1 MSKDLKW
8 DYNKFREFD
17 KFIHT
22 FKTYQDLSKF
32 LEENLSAMSGK
43 QEFLYHIVKMTP
55 QEQLLLF
62 YLKKYKGIKN
72 LETFYKEYIK
82 FCQEYY
88 YSLSKDLFEVDP
100 WKRQA
105 IYHINRK
112 NRFLDSLKKVK
123 NSLNISYNKSLN

>member
-88 YSLSKDLFEVDP
+88 YSLNKDLFEVDP

-105 IYHINRK
+105 VYHINRK

-123 NSLNISYNKSLN
+123 NSLNISSNKNLN

>member
-112 NRFLDSLKKVK
+112 NRFLDSLKKIK

>member
-32 LEENLSAMSGK
+32 LEENLSAMSGN

-88 YSLSKDLFEVDP
+88 YSLNKDLFEVDP

-112 NRFLDSLKKVK
+112 NRFLESLK
-123 NSLNISYNKSLN
+123 

>member
-17 KFIHT
+17 KFIHS

-32 LEENLSAMSGK
+32 LEKNLSAMRGR
-43 QEFLYHIVKMTP
+43 QEFLCHIIKMTP

-62 YLKKYKGIKN
+62 YLKKFKEIKN

-123 NSLNISYNKSLN
+123 NSLNIS

>member
-32 LEENLSAMSGK
+32 LEENLLAMSGK

-112 NRFLDSLKKVK
+112 NRFLESLKTVK
-123 NSLNISYNKSLN
+123 NKLKSFENKYFY

>member
-105 IYHINRK
+105 VYHINRK

>member
-32 LEENLSAMSGK
+32 LEKNLSVMRGR
-43 QEFLYHIVKMTP
+43 QEFLCHIVKMTP

-62 YLKKYKGIKN
+62 YLKKYKEIKN
-72 LETFYKEYIK
+72 LEIFYKEYIK

-88 YSLSKDLFEVDP
+88 SSLSKNLFEVDS

-112 NRFLDSLKKVK
+112 NVFLDSLKKVE
-123 NSLNISYNKSLN
+123 NSLKSFEKNCFS

>member
-32 LEENLSAMSGK
+32 LEENLLAMSGK

-62 YLKKYKGIKN
+62 YLKKYKGIKK

-112 NRFLDSLKKVK
+112 NRFLESLKTVK
-123 NSLNISYNKSLN
+123 NKLKSFENKYFY

>member
-55 QEQLLLF
+55 QEQLMLF
-62 YLKKYKGIKN
+62 YLKKYKGIKEESN
-72 LETFYKEYIK
+72 K
-82 FCQEYY
+82 
-88 YSLSKDLFEVDP
+88 
-100 WKRQA
+100 
-105 IYHINRK
+105 YHEE
-112 NRFLDSLKKVK
+112 LKKCM
-123 NSLNISYNKSLN
+123 SR

>member
-72 LETFYKEYIK
+72 LETFYKEYMK

-88 YSLSKDLFEVDP
+88 YSLNKDLFEADP

-105 IYHINRK
+105 VYHINRK
-112 NRFLDSLKKVK
+112 NRFLESLKRVK
-123 NSLNISYNKSLN
+123 NGFKSFENKYFY

>member
-1 MSKDLKW
+1 MNKDLKW
-8 DYNKFREFD
+8 DYNKFKEFD

-22 FKTYQDLSKF
+22 FKTYKDLIIF
-32 LEENLSAMSGK
+32 LEKNLLAMSER

-62 YLKKYKGIKN
+62 YLKKYKSINNSKV
-72 LETFYKEYIK
+72 FYKRYIK

-88 YSLSKDLFEVDP
+88 YLLSQDLFEVDP

-112 NRFLDSLKKVK
+112 NRFLDTLKRVK
-123 NSLNISYNKSLN
+123 NSLKSLENECLN